1 MNNTLNLID
10 KIIKITERYAMNVAN
25 YLQYLHDNNSTG
37 RYTNR
42 IEIETNKL
50 IELIGLHENL
60 QEQFQ
65 LLIDQI
71 KNLKKENSELNRGFS
86 IAYHKYKDLE
96 LINKDPIELNKKI
109 DYYKKAAKLMF
120 DEITRLKHEQQNN

>member
-10 KIIKITERYAMNVAN
+10 KIIKITERYSINVAN

-65 LLIDQI
+65 LLIDQL

-86 IAYHKYKDLE
+86 IAYLKYKDLE